1 MKLKQLVGTEN
12 GSRQKVFLN
21 SYYIEKMMER
31 DYFMTA
37 EEAVNFGLI
46 DKVLEKRIVD
56 PKSNEDKK

>member
-12 GSRQKVFLN
+12 GNRQKVFLN